1 MPLFSKKKDPM
12 EVIHE
17 LTKRLEDVR
26 FNLSIH
32 KRRLESKIKRY
43 LRRNRTPPGS
53 LLVAWKTSDV
63 LLTAIESSLTSLQT
77 TLMMTE
83 VGDAIKEAVGEKS
96 LGKAGE
102 VLRQLMSTLNEVKL
116 SLHQMVNIQS
126 QMVNIAQG
134 MNENIE
140 GLLQEV
146 MGSAEQISSE
156 VVESIGSEFLEEIK
170 SSDPELYNSLSDEI
184 KRKFSSEEER

>member
-1 MPLFSKKKDPM
+1 MPVFSKKKDPM
-12 EVIHE
+12 EIIQE
-17 LTKRLEDVR
+17 LVKRLDDVR

-32 KRRLESKIKRY
+32 KRRLETKIKNY
-43 LRRNRTPPGS
+43 LRRNKTPPGA
-53 LLVAWKTSDV
+53 LLIGWKTSDV
-63 LLTAIESSLTSLQT
+63 LLTTIESSITSLQT
-77 TLMMTE
+77 AMMMSE
-83 VGDAIKEAVGEKS
+83 VGNAIKEAVGEKS

-102 VLRQLMSTLNEVKL
+102 VLRQLMNTLSDIRL

-146 MGSAEQISSE
+146 MGSAEQVTPE
-156 VVESIGSEFLEEIK
+156 VLESIGSEFLEEIK

-184 KRKFSSEEER
+184 KRKFSSEEE